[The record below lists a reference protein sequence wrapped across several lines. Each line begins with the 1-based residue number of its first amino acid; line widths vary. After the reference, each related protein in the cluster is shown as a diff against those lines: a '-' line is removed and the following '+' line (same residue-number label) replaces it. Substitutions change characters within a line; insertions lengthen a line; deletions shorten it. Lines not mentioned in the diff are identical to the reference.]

1 MNLDD
6 LFPLE
11 LVSPRVKNTI
21 LREFQGRCP
30 SIREMTQISDKQ
42 WLATP
47 GIGSTCLENIRSV
60 TNDQQP
66 EAAIHSSIEIA
77 DAELLERLEF
87 LQQELQGIRIALEYR
102 AYGASSISSLAA
114 SAL

>member
-6 LFPLE
+6 PFPLE
-11 LVSPRVKNTI
+11 LVSPRVRNTI

-30 SIREMTQISDKQ
+30 SIREVTHIPDKH

-47 GIGSTCLENIRSV
+47 GIGSTYLENIRSV
-60 TNDQQP
+60 TVDQSRRT
-66 EAAIHSSIEIA
+66 AAHSSIEMA

-87 LQQELQGIRIALEYR
+87 IQRELDSIVRMLKCRIIEV
-102 AYGASSISSLAA
+102 SSISA
-114 SAL
+114 S

>member
-87 LQQELQGIRIALEYR
+87 LQRELDSIGRMLRGRMIEASRI
-102 AYGASSISSLAA
+102 
-114 SAL
+114 SA